1 MADTTIKVDSAVRDR
16 LAVLATERGV
26 TIRDLVEELAR
37 ATPTRKDLEERHA
50 AAMAYLREQVCPGL
64 VESDVRA
71 GERFWRELEA
81 GRSPSSISEAAQVP
95 RPRR

>member
-1 MADTTIKVDSAVRDR
+1 
-16 LAVLATERGV
+16 
-26 TIRDLVEELAR
+26 
-37 ATPTRKDLEERHA
+37 
-50 AAMAYLREQVCPGL
+50 MAYLREQVCPDL

-81 GRSPSSISEAAQVP
+81 GRSPSSISEAARVP